1 MTSQILY
8 GKPASQFLLATVGHT
23 ISQRL
28 SLGLSRPS
36 LAVIVVGDSAASAH
50 YVAHKQKACLQ
61 VGIHSVRIDL
71 PANASFEVI
80 KNAIDQCAK
89 NPEINGLLLQ
99 LPLPDRTMES
109 HLIQSIPPEK
119 DVDGFHPFNIG
130 SLALRTPLLRSCTP
144 YGIILLLEYYD
155 IPLKGKHVVIVGAS
169 NIVGRPMMLEC
180 LLAGATVTVC
190 HSFTHDLK
198 AHIASADICIVAIG
212 NHTIIQAHW
221 FKPGVV
227 IVDVGFERD
236 EQGNIH
242 GDVPFHEAKQIASWI
257 TPVPGGV
264 GLMTVATLMQ
274 NTLQAAEL
282 QDKSDFK
289 KVVLNS

>member
-8 GKPASQFLLATVGHT
+8 GKPASQSLLNTVESKIAH
-23 ISQRL
+23 RL
-28 SLGLSRPS
+28 SLGLSRPT
-36 LAVIVVGDSAASAH
+36 LAVIVVGESAASAH
-50 YVAHKQKACLQ
+50 YVAHKQKACQQ
-61 VGIHSVRIDL
+61 VGIHSIRIDL
-71 PANASFEVI
+71 PVNASFETI
-80 KNAIDQCAK
+80 KNAIDHCAE
-89 NPEINGLLLQ
+89 NPEINGILLQ

-109 HLIQSIPPEK
+109 KLIQSISPEK

-130 SLALRTPLLRSCTP
+130 SLALRAPLLRSCTP
-144 YGIILLLEYYD
+144 YGIILLLNHYH
-155 IPLKGKHVVIVGAS
+155 ISLKGAHVVIVGAS

-180 LLAGATVTVC
+180 LYAGATVTIC
-190 HSFTHDLK
+190 HSFTSDLK

-212 NHTIIQAHW
+212 NHSIIQAQW

-242 GDVPFHEAKQIASWI
+242 GDVPFDEAKKIASWI

-274 NTLQAAEL
+274 NTLQATEL
-282 QDKSDFK
+282 QDNLGLSKA
-289 KVVLNS
+289 